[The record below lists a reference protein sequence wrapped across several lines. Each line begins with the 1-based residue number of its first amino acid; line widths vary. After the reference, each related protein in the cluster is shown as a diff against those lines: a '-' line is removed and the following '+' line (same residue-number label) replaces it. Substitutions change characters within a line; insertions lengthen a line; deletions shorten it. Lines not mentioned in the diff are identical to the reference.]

1 MKADSAKYRSVLDTF
16 WADMDVLEWAPDEKL
31 FYLWVFT
38 NQHLDIC
45 GCYQVSPKVMAHEV
59 GVDVSRIEELIEK
72 FSTEN
77 KIRYNFDTRELL
89 ILNWKKHN
97 EGFFKAENKNSIR
110 AIREGAS
117 KIKAKELKAVVI
129 EWLGGVVAPTLPPTV
144 DPRPQPKPK
153 PEPEPKEEPTAA
165 ASSQA
170 STTPTPSPPV
180 EQQQQPGKVVTVF
193 ADSENQIRTAFRER
207 HDFLL
212 GHFPYLQLSVEEEQC
227 VAKYRGKP
235 LTCEAGVLVLE
246 WCKRCPKPDARSR
259 DRPISRQEE
268 AVQRGL
274 ANHAVAMEAI
284 YAAEGV

>member
-45 GCYQVSPKVMAHEV
+45 GCYQASPKVMAHEV
-59 GVDVSRIEELIEK
+59 GVSLDRIQELIAK
-72 FSTEN
+72 FSGLQ

-97 EGFFKAENKNSIR
+97 EGFFKPENRNSIR
-110 AIREGAS
+110 AIREGAG
-117 KIKAKELKAVVI
+117 KIKAKELRDIVL
-129 EWLGGVVAPTLPPTV
+129 EWIGGEVAPTLPPTKA
-144 DPRPQPKPK
+144 PAPQPKPK

-170 STTPTPSPPV
+170 STTPTPSAPV
-180 EQQQQPGKVVTVF
+180 EQQQQPGNVVTVF
-193 ADSENQIRTAFRER
+193 ADSEQRIRSAFRER
-207 HDFLL
+207 HDFLAL
-212 GHFPYLQLSVEEEQC
+212 HFPYLNLAVEEEQC
-227 VAKYRGKP
+227 VLKYRGKP
-235 LTCEAGVLVLE
+235 LICEAGVVVFE
-246 WCKRCPKPDARSR
+246 WCKRCPKPQARSR
-259 DRPISRQEE
+259 DRPSRQEE